1 VQQGVDGYSQK
12 GADPGNAS
20 AYLSWTR
27 LEVGGTLALDGRELA
42 VAGDGWFDH
51 EWGSSQLGEG
61 VAGWDWFSLR
71 LDDRSELMVYRLR
84 REDGSPDPYS
94 SGTLVRADSSTR
106 RLGVDEV
113 VLEPAGWWTSPATGG
128 RYPSGWRIA
137 VASEQLDLEVA
148 PLVPAAEFDGRGS
161 TGVVYW
167 EGPVEVTGSHRG
179 EGYAE
184 LTGYAGSLAGRF

>member
-1 VQQGVDGYSQK
+1 
-12 GADPGNAS
+12 
-20 AYLSWTR
+20 
-27 LEVGGTLALDGRELA
+27 
-42 VAGDGWFDH
+42 VAGEGWFDH

-61 VAGWDWFSLR
+61 VVGWDWFSLR

-84 REDGSPDPYS
+84 REDGSPGPYS
-94 SGTLVRADSSTR
+94 SGTLVRADGSTR
-106 RLGVDEV
+106 RLGADEV
-113 VLEPAGWWTSPATGG
+113 LLDPTGWWTSPATGG

-137 VASEQLDLEVA
+137 VPSEQLDLAVA
-148 PLVPAAEFDGRGS
+148 PLVPAAELDGRGS

-167 EGPVEVTGSHRG
+167 EGPVEVTGSRRG